1 MIMQTI
7 ESETF
12 AGVKELI
19 SEEPIRLYY
28 TQKQN
33 LDTQV
38 QQLSPNST
46 KSQLANF
53 LGSIGNKLI
62 QGGSMDQ
69 FEYRAVNV
77 SYSHNVLNRHKWQN
91 NLQKKQNIPQIY

>member
-28 TQKQN
+28 TKQN
-33 LDTQV
+33 LDNQV

-53 LGSIGNKLI
+53 LGSIGNKTI
-62 QGGSMDQ
+62 QGGSMD
-69 FEYRAVNV
+69 V
-77 SYSHNVLNRHKWQN
+77 
-91 NLQKKQNIPQIY
+91 

>member
-1 MIMQTI
+1 MSHETLSKLVSKQSAFESMIMQTI

-38 QQLSPNST
+38 QQLSST
-46 KSQLANF
+46 AQKSQLANF

-62 QGGSMDQ
+62 TRRVNGS
-69 FEYRAVNV
+69 V
-77 SYSHNVLNRHKWQN
+77 
-91 NLQKKQNIPQIY
+91 